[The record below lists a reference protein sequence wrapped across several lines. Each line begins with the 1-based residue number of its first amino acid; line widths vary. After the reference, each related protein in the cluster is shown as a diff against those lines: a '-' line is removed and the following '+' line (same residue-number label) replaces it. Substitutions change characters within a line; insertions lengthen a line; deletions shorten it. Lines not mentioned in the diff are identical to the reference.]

1 MLCNDLLVETLLIA
15 NAVLSL
21 YSFNVLRELAL
32 RFTSPPDRQVA
43 FENVVDLFQGTSS
56 GFGVREEDV
65 EGHGRAQD
73 AEDNVCFP
81 VGFQS
86 AHLLRHRTELH
97 LLVTHHWMFLKAG
110 ATK

>member
-81 VGFQS
+81 VEFQS
-86 AHLLRHRTELH
+86 AYLLRHQIVLR
-97 LLVTHHWMFLKAG
+97 LLVSHH
-110 ATK
+110 